1 MADAE
6 IRAAQRD
13 PDPEDLAHHQRRRC
27 RVGRHT
33 WRHYKGG
40 EDYVCS
46 ACGATKEAE
55 ERELGAQTLFLD
67 KVGGFDPHELMDEL
81 QPGEDPPWLA
91 EPGPNQG
98 APGP

>member
-27 RVGRHT
+27 RVDRHT

-40 EDYVCS
+40 EDNGGTAWGV
-46 ACGATKEAE
+46 TKEAE
-55 ERELGAQTLFLD
+55 ERELGAQTLFL
-67 KVGGFDPHELMDEL
+67 GEGFDPRQLLEELRS
-81 QPGEDPPWLA
+81 GEDPPWLA

-98 APGP
+98 APRP